1 MDLITLT
8 SRIPTPGSSL
18 SSLSHVGET
27 IIGTRFYTRCGGK
40 GANQAVA
47 VAKLCKDKQQMRFVS
62 VIGKDANGD
71 ELQKKLSAY
80 GVILDDVIVKEGIS
94 TGIASI
100 CIDDKGENSIIVVP
114 GANNCFTEEVVSGDT
129 FE

>member
-1 MDLITLT
+1 
-8 SRIPTPGSSL
+8 
-18 SSLSHVGET
+18 
-27 IIGTRFYTRCGGK
+27 
-40 GANQAVA
+40 
-47 VAKLCKDKQQMRFVS
+47 MRFVS

-100 CIDDKGENSIIVVP
+100 CIDNKGENSIIVVP
-114 GANNCFTEEVVSGDT
+114 GANNCFTEEVVSGDK